1 MNPGAMTERGIGHGG
16 RGSQASTALQ
26 PGPAPLEWRDL
37 RDGLVLA
44 ALLWMLFALGP
55 IWQP

>member
-1 MNPGAMTERGIGHGG
+1 M
-16 RGSQASTALQ
+16 SD
-26 PGPAPLEWRDL
+26 WRDI

-44 ALLWMLFALGP
+44 ALLWVLFALGP